1 MVDLAFLLLTFFIL
15 TTTFSKPRAME
26 LSMPDHVEDLTRLP
40 PLKDVNAFN
49 VVLGEGDKI
58 YWWIGLDG
66 RPSLTNYSRTGIRKI
81 LSRERQSNP
90 DLMVLIKPMDKARY
104 ENMVDI
110 LDEVEIA
117 SITRYAIINFTD
129 QDAMKLAGGE

>member
-15 TTTFSKPRAME
+15 TTTFKASYVLR
-26 LSMPDHVEDLTRLP
+26 LSMPEPPEHPSQVPLLKVE
-40 PLKDVNAFN
+40 NAFH
-49 VVLGEGDKI
+49 VVLAEGNKI
-58 YWWIGLDG
+58 YWWKGLDEFATT
-66 RPSLTNYSRTGIRKI
+66 TNYSSDGIRKI
-81 LSRERQSNP
+81 LLEQKKANP

-117 SITRYAIINFTD
+117 SITRYAIVDFSD
-129 QDAMKLAGGE
+129 DDKKRLLP